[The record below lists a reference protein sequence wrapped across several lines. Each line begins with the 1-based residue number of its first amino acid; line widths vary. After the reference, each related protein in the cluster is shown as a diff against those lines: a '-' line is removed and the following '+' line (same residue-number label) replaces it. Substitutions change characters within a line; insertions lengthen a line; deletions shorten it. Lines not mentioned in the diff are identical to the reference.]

1 MIEPYPDATVWRPF
15 RFHGDGAERQG
26 RGEGCEGLRSY
37 RDLDHAGDIGS
48 ARASRQIAPAPGEV
62 SNAGATHF
70 SGRDQRHAVATRR
83 PGPVNSLASPM
94 PRPVEQIKNQTLG
107 RN

>member
-48 ARASRQIAPAPGEV
+48 ARASRQNSPRAGGGFKRGGYALLRGGIKGTPSQLGGPA
-62 SNAGATHF
+62 
-70 SGRDQRHAVATRR
+70 RLIR
-83 PGPVNSLASPM
+83 
-94 PRPVEQIKNQTLG
+94 
-107 RN
+107 